1 MRQIVEPLEEKR
13 ILTRY
18 PVSARRR
25 RRQGGQEMMEFGLVA
40 LLIYTPLL
48 LGTFVVGMNLVKT
61 IQAKNTIRDMA
72 DMYIHG
78 TDFSDGGYQTLAKTL
93 ATGLNLQSPTYVA
106 GTQTYNDTG
115 TSGDGIIWVSKVM
128 YVGSGGGTNAGNFVW
143 VQRIRIGNSSLITT
157 AESSILGDPTNIPS
171 ADFLPD
177 GEVDTSKVDIRN
189 NANDQLGASSEAAMI
204 ALWITPLTPASRTAL
219 VDGQYIY
226 IVEGYFQTP
235 QFGMGSSFTSNG
247 VFARYFF

>member
-1 MRQIVEPLEEKR
+1 MEPLKDAQSMKR
-13 ILTRY
+13 IAR

-25 RRQGGQEMMEFGLVA
+25 RRQGGQEIMEFGLVA

-78 TDFSDGGYQTLAKTL
+78 TDFSDGGYQTLVKEL
-93 ATGLNLQSPTYVA
+93 ATGLNLQSPVYAA
-106 GTQTYNDTG
+106 GTQTRDDTG

-128 YVGSGGGTNAGNFVW
+128 YVGTGGGSNAGNFVW
-143 VQRIRIGNSSLITT
+143 VQRVRIGNTNLISSQH
-157 AESSILGDPTNIPS
+157 ASVLGDPTNIPS

-177 GEVDTSKVDIRN
+177 GTVDSSQVDYRN
-189 NANDQLGASSEAAMI
+189 NANDQLGAAGEAAMI
-204 ALWITPLTPASRTAL
+204 AQWITPLTPASRTAL
-219 VDGQYIY
+219 VDGQVIFM
-226 IVEGYFQTP
+226 VEGYFQTP
-235 QFGMGSSFTSNG
+235 QFGMGGNFTSNG